1 MWPRYIICLFF
12 FYLFQ
17 SSAIFS
23 FLGFPGPPHLME
35 FVSMTF
41 NLYFRISTSPWS
53 QFYFLMV
60 CSLFRF
66 NTTVTCS
73 SLFFSS
79 HFPSTFYPPLKH
91 TASTTIHQ
99 TLLSYRFLLLS
110 AYHKN
115 SPLTICRFNHS
126 GSIPTMKSL
135 LQWVSNTLFCPS
147 CTLWKTLF
155 RSSF

>member
-1 MWPRYIICLFF
+1 MFSFNVTEIYNLSIF

-73 SLFFSS
+73 SLLFSS

-115 SPLTICRFNHS
+115 SPLTICRFNKFRCHPHNEKFAAMGLQHS
-126 GSIPTMKSL
+126 VFP
-135 LQWVSNTLFCPS
+135 
-147 CTLWKTLF
+147 
-155 RSSF
+155 